1 MYLWKVYSLYT
12 HIRWQLDLLIIKTLR
27 FILFSSLYLLSFLW
41 LFFLVL
47 FEVKVNSHLLCSSS
61 SINCL
66 FYLNNFLDW
75 IDLLQWVCFFEKCLK
90 ISYLYHRLNFI
101 LTLFIGEERDFFLK
115 KVLLKFCEKAVRVN
129 WLWFGQ
135 NDLVNGFL
143 AHIKL
148 KSCPY
153 FDSLLNQT
161 TLYVIYELRKL
172 TRNQEGMTLTLLN
185 SFEQRNYNLKPKIV
199 SKSLKQSS

>member
-1 MYLWKVYSLYT
+1 MNWFVT
-12 HIRWQLDLLIIKTLR
+12 MG
-27 FILFSSLYLLSFLW
+27 
-41 LFFLVL
+41 LFFRKV
-47 FEVKVNSHLLCSSS
+47 FEDQLSISS
-61 SINCL
+61 
-66 FYLNNFLDW
+66 FE
-75 IDLLQWVCFFEKCLK
+75 FF
-90 ISYLYHRLNFI
+90 
-101 LTLFIGEERDFFLK
+101 LTLFIGVERGFYLK
-115 KVLLKFCEKAVRVN
+115 KVLLKFCEKAVAVRVN

-153 FDSLLNQT
+153 IDSLLNQT

-172 TRNQEGMTLTLLN
+172 KRNQEGMTLTLLN